1 MVSGSKAR
9 LMSQSSTAC
18 LKPVAVLLDAN
29 IWYLD
34 PLLKGPECAALL
46 YYLHDQKNFLALP
59 EVVEREVEKNL
70 NKRAEESAELI
81 DKGWR
86 FLERITGRRPDFRAP
101 SKTERQIALNSRLEE
116 IQALIVRVPLRID
129 HVRSALDRVNDGT
142 PPNAS

>member
-1 MVSGSKAR
+1 MMVSGSKAR

-70 NKRAEESAELI
+70 NKRAEERLLS
-81 DKGWR
+81 
-86 FLERITGRRPDFRAP
+86 ER
-101 SKTERQIALNSRLEE
+101 
-116 IQALIVRVPLRID
+116 
-129 HVRSALDRVNDGT
+129 DG
-142 PPNAS
+142 